1 MTDSDDANR
10 AHAAAMKKLQVER
23 RELMKDKTEKKG
35 LLVVHTGPGKGKST
49 AAFGMALRS
58 LGWGFKVGIVQFVKG
73 KWKTGERQFF
83 AARPDLLT
91 YVVSGEGF
99 TWDSQDREKDIA
111 AARNGWE
118 HAKAMLADP
127 SYHLVILDELNIALR
142 YDQLPLDEVI
152 EGLAARPHQ
161 MHVCI
166 TGRDA
171 QPELI
176 DAADLVTE
184 FAQVK
189 HPFEQG
195 FKAQRGV
202 EF

>member
-1 MTDSDDANR
+1 MTDEAANR
-10 AHAAAMKKLQVER
+10 AHAEAMKTLQAER
-23 RELMKDKTEKKG
+23 RALMKEKTETKG
-35 LLVVHTGPGKGKST
+35 LLIVHTGSGKGKST
-49 AAFGMALRS
+49 AAFGMAMRS
-58 LGWGFKVGIVQFVKG
+58 LGWGMKVGIVQFVKG

-99 TWDSQDREKDIA
+99 TWDTQDREKDIA

-142 YDQLPLDEVI
+142 YDQLPVDEVL
-152 EGLAARPHQ
+152 EGLAARPYD
-161 MHVCI
+161 MHVCV

-171 QPELI
+171 KPELI